1 MPDHFPVTYSTLSV
15 QALVQDL
22 LPDYGLGAIVN
33 CRLYSVGVNDT
44 YRIDTAANG
53 AYFLRVYRAG
63 LRSRSDIGYEL
74 DLLKHLHRHGVSV
87 ARPLPRRDGTY
98 FCELVAPEGR
108 RYTVLFI
115 EAEGHEPSY
124 DQDPEGMAHRY
135 GRAVAGIH
143 NALEDFSSPHARF
156 GSDLDHLIDT
166 PLRNIEPFLAHRPD
180 DWAYLR
186 HFAETVRRRIVGL
199 PATALEQGACH
210 GDLQGFHAH
219 ISPDGTL
226 TFYDFDFCGFG
237 YRAYDLAVFRWSARL
252 SEQEQVWWPPYLRGY
267 RERRPVNDLDIEAV
281 PLFICARHI
290 WHMGLH
296 TGNAPDWGHGDLGD
310 AYFDRR
316 LGWLRALEA
325 DYLTVEGVP

>member
-1 MPDHFPVTYSTLSV
+1 
-15 QALVQDL
+15 
-22 LPDYGLGAIVN
+22 
-33 CRLYSVGVNDT
+33 
-44 YRIDTAANG
+44 
-53 AYFLRVYRAG
+53 
-63 LRSRSDIGYEL
+63 L
-74 DLLKHLHRHGVSV
+74 DLLNHLYRQGVSV
-87 ARPLPRRDGTY
+87 ARPLPRPDGT
-98 FCELVAPEGR
+98 FFRPLVAPEGR
-108 RYTVLFI
+108 RHAVLFT

-124 DQDPEGMAHRY
+124 KEDPEGVAFAY
-135 GRAVAGIH
+135 GRAVAAIH
-143 NALEDFSSPHARF
+143 NALESFDSSHTRF

-166 PLRNIEPFLAHRPD
+166 PLRYIEPFLAHRPD

-186 HFAETVRRRIVGL
+186 RFAETVRQRIVGL

-252 SEQEQVWWPPYLRGY
+252 SEQEHVWWPPYLRGY
-267 RERRPVNDLDIEAV
+267 RERRPVNDLDVEAV
-281 PLFICARHI
+281 PLFICARHV

-296 TGNAPDWGHGDLGD
+296 TGNAQDWGHGDLGD

-325 DYLTVEGVP
+325 DYLTAEGIP